1 MNNLELFTK
10 GIEEVKDSHEVFPY
24 VYQFGKKSE
33 EGKEVTVSCG
43 IHGNEICGIIAGKV
57 VLEIAAALDK
67 AKTLPS
73 GNALNVVLA
82 CPNACEQNVRCTDSD
97 GNREFDNP
105 DPQSKTAK
113 RIAAI
118 KKFYAVDLMLCLH
131 NPQDEIPAEIC
142 ETISGKTTLSFA
154 IAHGLNEERKAL
166 LEELGVDAWITGPGL
181 TAGKTGPT
189 DSDEY
194 THSQGGFGVT
204 VEIGSNEKESD
215 VLRCTLGIARM
226 LSKINVFPELIDEY
240 VDMIRSKVNE
250 ILDLAD
256 EPSFGNET
264 ISEPLHLIAVDQV
277 LKGKDFEFVS
287 PDGLTGYCYKNF
299 HFIPAGE
306 VYAIDDGNER
316 IAENDCYI
324 VFPKK
329 QPKKVAPGHQVAL
342 LLKAA

>member
-1 MNNLELFTK
+1 MNNLELF
-10 GIEEVKDSHEVFPY
+10 IKDTEAIKDTHEIFPY
-24 VYQFGKKSE
+24 VYTFGEKSE
-33 EGKEVTVSCG
+33 DGKEATVSCG

-57 VLEIAAALDK
+57 ILEVAAALDK
-67 AKTLPS
+67 AKVLPS
-73 GNALNVVLA
+73 DNALNVVLA

-97 GNREFDNP
+97 GNREFDNLN
-105 DPQSKTAK
+105 PQSKTAK

-226 LSKINVFPELIDEY
+226 LSKTGVFPELTDEHT
-240 VDMIRSKVNE
+240 DMIRSKIKDV
-250 ILDLAD
+250 LALAG
-256 EPSFGNET
+256 EPAFSNET
-264 ISEPLHLIAVDQV
+264 IDEPLHLIAVDQV

-287 PDGLTGYCYKNF
+287 PEGLNGYCYKNF
-299 HFIPAGE
+299 HFIPAGQ
-306 VYAIDDGNER
+306 VYAIDNGNEKR
-316 IAENDCYI
+316 AENDCYI

-329 QPKKVAPGHQVAL
+329 HPEKVAPGHQVAL